1 MAKSNP
7 QGRNAV
13 IQSANDEAFR
23 RMTEADPV
31 LIDVAPA
38 RDVVPGFA
46 NDLIL
51 TSGPPLPWSEY
62 EGGQRAAII
71 GAAQFEGLAATPE
84 EAERKLNDGEI
95 RVAPCGDFACVGSL
109 AGVYSASM
117 PVFVVRNEKHGN
129 LAYCNMYEGSNP
141 RRLNYGIYD
150 DGVRQRLGHINNVI
164 APVIG
169 AAVRASGGVPLKSI
183 MARALRMGD
192 ELHSRNTAASLI
204 FSREIFPH
212 LLKLSKSNSE
222 GITETVDLLTED
234 NYFFL
239 RLSMAAS
246 KTMADASHGVEHST
260 LVSAM
265 GFNCRHF
272 GIRVS
277 GLGDRWFTGPHPEVK
292 AKFFEGYGIEDIAWM
307 GGESTI
313 TETVGLGGFSQ
324 AAAFALQAYQ
334 GGSPEAMVEINLGF
348 YQITHGEHPDFKIP
362 FLGHRGSPAGIDIFK
377 VMDAGVTPAMDIGI
391 AGKGGGQI
399 GAGLVRARMPCFEAA
414 AEYYRSCYE
423 NQ

>member
-1 MAKSNP
+1 MNKSNS
-7 QGRNAV
+7 QGLSTVA
-13 IQSANDEAFR
+13 QSANNEAFR

-38 RDVVPGFA
+38 RDVIPGFEREV
-46 NDLIL
+46 IL
-51 TSGPPLPWSEY
+51 TSGPAMPWSNY

-95 RVAPCGDFACVGSL
+95 TVAPCADYACVGSL

-129 LAYCNMYEGSNP
+129 VAYCNMYEGSNP

-150 DGVRQRLGHINNVI
+150 DDVRQRLEHINNVI

-169 AAVRASGGVPLKSI
+169 AAVRASGGIPLKPI

-204 FSREIFPH
+204 FSRELFPH
-212 LLKLSKSNSE
+212 LLQLSKSNSS
-222 GITETVDLLTED
+222 GITETIDLLTED

-246 KTMADASHGVEHST
+246 KTMADASHGVDHST

-277 GLGDRWFTGPHPEVK
+277 GLGDQWFLGPHPEVK
-292 AKFFEGYGIEDIAWM
+292 AKLFEGYSPEDISWM

-334 GGSPEAMVEINLGF
+334 GGTPEAMVEVNVSL
-348 YQITHGEHPDFKIP
+348 YSITHGEHPDFLIP
-362 FLGHRGSPAGIDIFK
+362 FLGHRGAPTGIDIFK
-377 VMDAGVTPAMDIGI
+377 VLETGITPAMDVGI

-399 GAGLVRARMPCFEAA
+399 GAGLVRARLPCFEEAA
-414 AEYYRSCYE
+414 MCYRSRYE
-423 NQ
+423 GK